1 MINQLKINKSTPR
14 QPSQLSD
21 EDQREISELLRVF
34 NSSMGKN
41 FRNRFKNFKIY
52 FWQYEIDQIPNLES
66 PKFFRCYQNIKTV
79 KKQQKD
85 MFTVKEQMRH
95 DGESSYLKSKMNRK

>member
-1 MINQLKINKSTPR
+1 MKSDCVLNDDELEEKRQVIIKNRIKRMKSTPR

-41 FRNRFKNFKIY
+41 F
-52 FWQYEIDQIPNLES
+52 S

-95 DGESSYLKSKMNRK
+95 DGESSDFYT